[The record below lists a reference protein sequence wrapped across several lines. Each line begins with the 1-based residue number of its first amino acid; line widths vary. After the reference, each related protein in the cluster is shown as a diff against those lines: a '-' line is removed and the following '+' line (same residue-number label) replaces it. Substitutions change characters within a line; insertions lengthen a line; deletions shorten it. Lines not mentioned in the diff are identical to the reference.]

1 MEGKEDGERESG
13 EGESMRMA
21 AVGRGRHGEEVNL
34 ECKDRRV
41 QEKRRGG
48 RKAEED
54 GEVMPRLE
62 GECDRMV
69 KEKGEEREVVEHGR
83 RGGDKAERRKKEER
97 RQQEG
102 SGKELGGG
110 SRKGKRE

>member
-1 MEGKEDGERESG
+1 MQGQESAG
-13 EGESMRMA
+13 
-21 AVGRGRHGEEVNL
+21 GEE
-34 ECKDRRV
+34 RRK
-41 QEKRRGG
+41 EGRRGQG
-48 RKAEED
+48 GDAEARR
-54 GEVMPRLE
+54 G
-62 GECDRMV
+62 CDRMV

-102 SGKELGGG
+102 SGRELGGG

>member
-1 MEGKEDGERESG
+1 MTRKMETGREKKEVVQLQEGRWRAERNAGKESEIMSWRVKRMERESG

-21 AVGRGRHGEEVNL
+21 AVGRGRHEEEVNL

-48 RKAEED
+48 KKTEED

-62 GECDRMV
+62 GGV
-69 KEKGEEREVVEHGR
+69 TGW
-83 RGGDKAERRKKEER
+83 
-97 RQQEG
+97 
-102 SGKELGGG
+102 
-110 SRKGKRE
+110 

>member
-1 MEGKEDGERESG
+1 MTRKMETGREKKEVVQLQEGRWRAERNAGKESEIMSWRVKRMERESG

-21 AVGRGRHGEEVNL
+21 AVGRGRHGEEINL

-54 GEVMPRLE
+54 REVMPRLE
-62 GECDRMV
+62 GGV
-69 KEKGEEREVVEHGR
+69 TGW
-83 RGGDKAERRKKEER
+83 
-97 RQQEG
+97 
-102 SGKELGGG
+102 
-110 SRKGKRE
+110 

>member
-1 MEGKEDGERESG
+1 
-13 EGESMRMA
+13 
-21 AVGRGRHGEEVNL
+21 
-34 ECKDRRV
+34 
-41 QEKRRGG
+41 
-48 RKAEED
+48 
-54 GEVMPRLE
+54 
-62 GECDRMV
+62 MV

-102 SGKELGGG
+102 SGRELGEG